1 MCFLSAA
8 KSHMVA
14 EEDILTALHR
24 MRESRP
30 DDFGNQYILEV
41 YYL

>member
-1 MCFLSAA
+1 MRAA

-30 DDFGNQYILEV
+30 DDFANQYMLEV
-41 YYL
+41 HYL